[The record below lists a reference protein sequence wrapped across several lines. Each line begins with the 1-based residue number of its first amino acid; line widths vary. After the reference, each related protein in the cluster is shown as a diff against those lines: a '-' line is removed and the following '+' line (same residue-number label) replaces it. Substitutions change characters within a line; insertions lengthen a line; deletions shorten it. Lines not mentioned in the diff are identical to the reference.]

1 MNELIPTSQN
11 DSGEITISG
20 RDLHYF
26 LEVRTAYKDWF
37 PRMVA
42 YGFVEGSDYVEI
54 FEKVD
59 AQNRARTY
67 EQVNHQIKLDMAK
80 EIAMIQ
86 RSERG
91 KEARQYFLQLEKL
104 WNSPEMVIKR
114 AMDFQQQKIVQ
125 LEAKVKADEKKVFLA
140 EAIQVSENAILI
152 KDLATVLCQK
162 GLDIGQNRLFEMLR
176 EKGYLLSSQAY
187 WNKPSQKAMQLKLF
201 EVTTRL
207 HTSND
212 GSTYVKYTPKVTGKG
227 QMYFINKL
235 LSKQQVI

>member
-11 DSGEITISG
+11 NSGEITLSA
-20 RDLHYF
+20 RDLHDF
-26 LEVRTAYKDWF
+26 LEVGTRYDIWF
-37 PRMVA
+37 NRMTE
-42 YGFVEGSDYVEI
+42 YGFVEN
-54 FEKVD
+54 VD
-59 AQNRARTY
+59 FIEVVQKRTTSHGR
-67 EQVNHQIKLDMAK
+67 QHDMADHQIKLDMAK

-91 KEARQYFLQLEKL
+91 KEARQYFLKVEKM

-140 EAIQVSENAILI
+140 EAIQVSENAILV

-187 WNKPSQKAMQLKLF
+187 WNKPSQKSMQLKLF

-212 GSTYVKYTPKVTGKG
+212 GSTYVKYTPKITGKG

>member
-11 DSGEITISG
+11 ALGEITLSG
-20 RDLHYF
+20 RDLHDF
-26 LEVRTAYKDWF
+26 LEVKTPYTQWF
-37 PRMVA
+37 ERMTE
-42 YGFVEGSDYVEI
+42 YGFQENEDYILLNNFVKQTGSGGHNKQD
-54 FEKVD
+54 
-59 AQNRARTY
+59 
-67 EQVNHQIKLDMAK
+67 HQIKLDMAK

-86 RSERG
+86 RSEKG
-91 KEARQYFLQLEKL
+91 KEARQYFLQIEKL

-114 AMDFQQQKIVQ
+114 AMDLQQQKIVQ

-140 EAIQVSENAILI
+140 EAIQVSENAILV

>member
-11 DSGEITISG
+11 DSGEITLSG
-20 RDLHYF
+20 RDLHEF
-26 LEVRTAYKDWF
+26 LEVRARYNDWF
-37 PRMVA
+37 PRMIE
-42 YGFVEGSDYVEI
+42 YGFSENIDFVEVTQKRVTSHGRQHDI
-54 FEKVD
+54 AD
-59 AQNRARTY
+59 
-67 EQVNHQIKLDMAK
+67 HQIKLDMAK

-86 RSERG
+86 RSDKG

-176 EKGYLLSSQAY
+176 EKGYLLTSQAY

-227 QMYFINKL
+227 QMYFINKF
-235 LSKQQVI
+235 LSKPQAI